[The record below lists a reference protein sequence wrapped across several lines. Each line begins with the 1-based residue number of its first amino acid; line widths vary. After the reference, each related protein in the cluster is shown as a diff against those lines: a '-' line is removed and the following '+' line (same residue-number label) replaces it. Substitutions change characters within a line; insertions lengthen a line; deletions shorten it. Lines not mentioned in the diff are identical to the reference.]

1 MGLSTAHRA
10 KNSSSSQKKVKK
22 SSMTKKIRDVKRL
35 LSKVCFGLFLLAWRL
50 YIIARGCAILK
61 VLVTCVVFTGYSGS

>member
-1 MGLSTAHRA
+1 
-10 KNSSSSQKKVKK
+10 
-22 SSMTKKIRDVKRL
+22 MTKKIRDVKRL

-61 VLVTCVVFTGYSGS
+61 VLVTYVVFTGYSGS